1 MLRHRLPVRLTLS
14 AAILAAC
21 HAYAEEKPLSAA
33 EEPKQE
39 AKQEPARAAE
49 GKKIQQVEIKGS
61 AAAYDPR
68 RDDTA
73 SKIIVSNE
81 EILRYGDTSINDVL
95 KRLPGITVG
104 GGGRGGADI
113 RMRGL
118 GNGYTQIL
126 LNGEK
131 APAGFSID
139 SLTPDSIERIE
150 ILRAASAEYST
161 QSIAGTINIVLKK
174 AVKTAAREFKFS
186 QGKGE
191 DFSSPWLNLTM
202 SDRDGNFSYSLNGNM
217 GRYNYHR
224 QSPSD
229 ALDTAPDGTVTR
241 EVHGNQLD
249 IGRSDSI
256 NLGPR
261 LNWTLAN
268 GDTVTWQSFISAN
281 RFRNTGDADERAKI
295 GRSSLSPRMFLRSD
309 GRNAFLRSDLNWV
322 HKLAEGAKLDTKLGY
337 NGNRNESTLIQYGSN
352 GPVQQLAR
360 RVERESREHGFSSTG
375 KYSTPLIPGHALS
388 MGWDGGISRRNDER
402 HQRDA
407 DLRPLRPADSSIPV
421 PAPINCEE
429 GFRAEVTR
437 LAAFAQ
443 DEWNITPQWSVY
455 VGLRW
460 EGVQTSV
467 SGSGIDDVK
476 SRTSV
481 FSPLL
486 QTLWKLPNSQDQL
499 RFALTRTYKAPPTS
513 MLSPRRFTSTDN
525 KQTSPDYHGNP
536 NLKPELATGLDLSFE
551 HYWAESALLSAA
563 ASVRRING
571 YTRQGLVLEGERWVS
586 MPVNDGSA
594 IVRNLELEA
603 KFPLKAVM
611 KDAPQLDLRASVSRN
626 WSRVK
631 AVPGPHNRLDQ
642 QVPLSATLGMD
653 YKTQDGKFSTGGSFS
668 FRAGGPVRITETQ
681 SSYQTARRE
690 LDVYALWKF
699 DPKQQLRLAL
709 SNILDQDYRSESS
722 FSDQNGVMRQSSV
735 MAGSAAVRL
744 TLEMKF

>member
-21 HAYAEEKPLSAA
+21 HAYAEDKPLAREA
-33 EEPKQE
+33 EPKQE
-39 AKQEPARAAE
+39 QQPAQPKAAE

-104 GGGRGGADI
+104 GGGRGGSDI

-150 ILRAASAEYST
+150 ILRAASAEFST

-191 DFSSPWLNLTM
+191 DFSSPWFNLTM
-202 SDRDGNFSYSLNGNM
+202 SDRDGNFSYSLNGGL

-224 QSPSD
+224 QSPSEAIDTD
-229 ALDTAPDGTVTR
+229 AAGTLVR
-241 EVHGNQLD
+241 QVSGRQLD
-249 IGRSDSI
+249 IGRSESF

-268 GDTVTWQSFISAN
+268 GDTVTWQSFVNLN
-281 RFRNTGDADERAKI
+281 RFRNTGDADESVAV
-295 GRSSLSPRMFLRSD
+295 GRSSLSPRMLSDVDGRSNFVRSD
-309 GRNAFLRSDLNWV
+309 VNWV
-322 HKLAEGAKLDTKLGY
+322 HKFAEGAKLDAKLGY
-337 NGNRNESTLIQYGSN
+337 NNNRNTNTVNQFGAN

-360 RVERESREHGFSSTG
+360 HVERESREHGFSSTG

-388 MGWDGGISRRNDER
+388 MGWDGGISRRNDTR
-402 HQRDA
+402 QQRDV
-407 DLRPLRPADSSIPV
+407 DLRPLRPDGSSIPV
-421 PAPINCEE
+421 PAPINSDE
-429 GFRAEVTR
+429 GFRAEVSR

-443 DEWNITPQWSVY
+443 DEWNVTPQWSVY
-455 VGLRW
+455 AGLRW

-486 QTLWKLPNSQDQL
+486 QTLWKLPNTQDQL
-499 RFALTRTYKAPPTS
+499 RLALTRTYKAPPTS
-513 MLSPRRFTSTDN
+513 SLSPRRFTSTDN

-536 NLKPELATGLDLSFE
+536 NLKPELATGLDVSFE

-563 ASVRRING
+563 ASVRHING
-571 YTRQGLVLEGERWVS
+571 YTRQGIVLEGERWVS

-594 IVRNLELEA
+594 LVRSLELEA
-603 KFPLKAVM
+603 KFPLKALM

-642 QVPLSATLGMD
+642 QVPLSATLGLD
-653 YKTQDGKFSTGGSFS
+653 YKTQDGSFSAGGSFS
-668 FRAGGPVRITETQ
+668 FRAGGPVRVTETQ
-681 SSYQTARRE
+681 ASWQSARRE
-690 LDVYALWKF
+690 LDVYALWKLN
-699 DPKQQLRLAL
+699 PKLQVRLAL
-709 SNILDQDYRSESS
+709 SNILDQDYVSESV
-722 FSDQNGVMRQSSV
+722 FSDQNGTMRQLST
-735 MAGSAAVRL
+735 MPGSAAARL
-744 TLEMKF
+744 SVEMKF